1 MYFFFSSRRR
11 HTICAV
17 VTGVQTCALPISMR
31 DPIVRKASV
40 EVAAW
45 PAGQPPLTI
54 LLLSDTHVAGPDMP
68 PQRLARIVPDPNRLR
83 PALVLAAGALV
94 SENHLATHL
103 YTAAQAVEPHAGV
116 PPPPGHAL
124 PPGNPHHR

>member
-1 MYFFFSSRRR
+1 
-11 HTICAV
+11 
-17 VTGVQTCALPISMR
+17 MR

-68 PQRLARIVPDPNRLR
+68 PQRLARIVADLNRLR
-83 PALVLAAGALV
+83 PDLVLVAGDLV
-94 SENHLATHL
+94 SEKRVATNIF
-103 YTAAQAVEPHAGV
+103 TAAEAVAPLAGLRAPLGV
-116 PPPPGHAL
+116 VVRPGHQDPWFAPGAL
-124 PPGNPHHR
+124 RPALDTPGLRLLTKQ

>member
-1 MYFFFSSRRR
+1 
-11 HTICAV
+11 
-17 VTGVQTCALPISMR
+17 MR

-68 PQRLARIVPDPNRLR
+68 PQRLARIVADLNRLR
-83 PALVLAAGALV
+83 PDLVLVAGDLV
-94 SENHLATHL
+94 SEKRVATHI
-103 YTAAQAVEPHAGV
+103 YTAAEAVAPLAKSEEHTS
-116 PPPPGHAL
+116 AL
-124 PPGNPHHR
+124 QSLMRISSAVFCLQKKKH